1 MPMGGEKPEI
11 EIMIP
16 CFLEPESI
24 SLSIHLL
31 IYETRTSRHTLY
43 MSIKSRIRN
52 EGERIQT
59 DGCRIKIGQR

>member
-1 MPMGGEKPEI
+1 
-11 EIMIP
+11 MIP

-59 DGCRIKIGQR
+59 DALLFGMGIKIGQR

>member
-1 MPMGGEKPEI
+1 
-11 EIMIP
+11 MIP
-16 CFLEPESI
+16 CFPSPESI

-43 MSIKSRIRN
+43 MYIKSRIRN

-59 DGCRIKIGQR
+59 DECSPLRRKDKNRAEGV